1 MSGLSVSIRGIII
14 SCDIGVVKYE
24 NKTERVM
31 GDNKKRKDGG
41 QYLPTTYMDRVKFDY
56 ECHCMTMCTS
66 IILIVNLPPE

>member
-1 MSGLSVSIRGIII
+1 
-14 SCDIGVVKYE
+14 
-24 NKTERVM
+24 M

-41 QYLPTTYMDRVKFDY
+41 QYNVHGQNVDRVKFDY